1 VADALP
7 NVTRLGATGFSV
19 TDVATRMAAVH
30 ESFRNRLA
38 QGLEPAVEQLE
49 EILRRGVAEGQIADT
64 VDPHELARVTVTMG
78 AGIQLGQLLWDHQEI
93 WKEGRRWMKEYL
105 NSLRK

>member
-1 VADALP
+1 MDVLIVVADALP
-7 NVTRLGATGFSV
+7 KVTRLGATGFPA

-49 EILRRGVAEGQIADT
+49 GILRRGLPRAGSRTRWI
-64 VDPHELARVTVTMG
+64 PINWLA
-78 AGIQLGQLLWDHQEI
+78 
-93 WKEGRRWMKEYL
+93 
-105 NSLRK
+105 